1 MVRSAPS
8 VDEHEMHNFPN
19 CTIPVLH
26 RRIILFM
33 ALLLSQISI
42 AQCRLNL
49 FRVEQTSTN
58 TATSHHAVQYNN
70 GNATL
75 KDDEELVDNLSV
87 EREAL
92 LARTLQ
98 VEKSIPGSI
107 PGIIPEYL
115 SDMFGKN
122 GKNGKAGKL
131 GKSMSGKS
139 SKAGKSGK
147 AGNSIGGMAGKSRKS
162 GMSMGKKAM
171 TSVKGDIDRGQ
182 VRKVNMGKHSMF
194 MGRKRGKRSRRTDI

>member
-75 KDDEELVDNLSV
+75 KDDEELVDNLSA

-115 SDMFGKN
+115 SDMIGE
-122 GKNGKAGKL
+122 NGKAGKL

-147 AGNSIGGMAGKSRKS
+147 AGYSMGGMAGKSRKS
-162 GMSMGKKAM
+162 GMSMGRKAT